1 MHSLNAS
8 ILLTAKRKCS
18 LLTLLVL
25 HVWVFVLHSQMYSY
39 TCVLP
44 NPTTRRQKNSSPLG
58 GGIYQGCQ
66 NPWIYQQYNK
76 ITKVF
81 QTIRLGH
88 NHITYRI
95 DRVSIS
101 HLDLVKAE
109 RKREISWPCAWRFT
123 NCPTNEFCDQY
134 QYTRIEK
141 LITKMEPV
149 RPNGISHYN
158 LPAFL
163 FWRHR

>member
-1 MHSLNAS
+1 MYHIFISCVRIACICNS
-8 ILLTAKRKCS
+8 TGLLTHAQLECITIANRKKRKCS

-44 NPTTRRQKNSSPLG
+44 NPTTRRQKNTSALD

-81 QTIRLGH
+81 QTITLGH
-88 NHITYRI
+88 NHITYRK

-101 HLDLVKAE
+101 HLDLVQAE

-123 NCPTNEFCDQY
+123 NCPTNEFLQ
-134 QYTRIEK
+134 
-141 LITKMEPV
+141 
-149 RPNGISHYN
+149 
-158 LPAFL
+158 
-163 FWRHR
+163 